1 MGVLGT
7 ILMLRDSGF
16 SFDDTV
22 VTWILTVLL
31 ILFMF
36 TVGTAA
42 VSFPWVLMAEW
53 FSPDLKSIVNTSMIT
68 HSFIMVF
75 FAVQTSS
82 LIQGFIGTAG
92 LFLYFFGICIFMT
105 IFVGV
110 F

>member
-1 MGVLGT
+1 
-7 ILMLRDSGF
+7 
-16 SFDDTV
+16 
-22 VTWILTVLL
+22 
-31 ILFMF
+31 MF

-110 F
+110 FVPETNWNLYGQKSETVPGVSVREG